1 MIPIKIDTR
10 EISEEFN
17 LTKSNTEEMMSFI
30 VKELTGL
37 FAREWQ
43 VQASKVLTSSR
54 KEFLNS
60 IIIGE
65 EGRFRGYVMLVG
77 QVPNMIE
84 DGAEPFDMKVG
95 FLQSSKVTQGKSGP
109 YLTIPRRFATPGA
122 LGESGVFSEVLP
134 EEIYAIVRGKESAKS
149 TLGGGVNKGAG
160 LKLEEIPAQFQIPK
174 TRERIVAKSRIW
186 EAYTNKSSK
195 YEGLQRVQKTYESA
209 TQGNYVSFRRV
220 SSESDPDSWIHSG
233 MSPGHFAEKALESLN
248 IPSIVDQKVDH
259 FLTKLGF

>member
-10 EISEEFN
+10 EISEEFGLN
-17 LTKSNTEEMMSFI
+17 KANTDEMMSFI

-54 KEFLNS
+54 KEFINS
-60 IIIGE
+60 IVVGE

-84 DGAEPFDMKVG
+84 DGAEPFDMKIG
-95 FLQSSKVTQGKSGP
+95 FLQSPKVHQGKKGP

-122 LGESGVFSEVLP
+122 LGESSVFSEVLP
-134 EEIYAIVRGKESAKS
+134 EEIYAIVRNKESARS
-149 TLGGGVNKGAG
+149 TLGGSVNKGAG
-160 LKLEEIPAQFQIPK
+160 LKLDEIPAQFQIPK

-186 EAYTNKSSK
+186 EAYQNKHSA
-195 YEGLQRVQKTYESA
+195 YEGLQRVEKTYENT

-220 SSESDPDSWIHSG
+220 SSETDPDAWIHPG
-233 MSPGHFAEKALESLN
+233 MTPGHFAEKALETLN
-248 IPSIVDQKVDH
+248 IPAIVDQKVDH